1 MEKAF
6 LQTLFKETNRK
17 NTRRG
22 KAGNKKI
29 NKEFKEEKKDETVTV
44 VVQTEEGGLYE
55 EVGEKDN

>member
-1 MEKAF
+1 VEKTF
-6 LQTLFKETNRK
+6 LQSVFKEANRK

-22 KAGNKKI
+22 KTGNKKI

-44 VVQTEEGGLYE
+44 VVQTEEGGLCE